1 MGATGRGSEPVVV
14 VNEAFARL
22 FWPGQRSDWPAAQM
36 GFVDVR
42 QPVAHRGGPC
52 RRHTLSRT
60 DQREAEHLRRLTN
73 TAFPSVPATWRFA
86 ARSPASVAAAI
97 RRAVAEP
104 GTWRHRCRASSHCRI
119 CSPRRSR
126 VRGSRPRSSACF
138 AALALLLSV
147 VGTYGTLS
155 FFVRQRRRE
164 IGIRMAL
171 GAAPSNVRS
180 HRAAAR
186 SDDGRARRSCSA
198 GASALAIGRLV
209 QPILFGVSAADPL
222 VLAGTA
228 ASMLISVL
236 AATVLPTRLATRTD
250 PLLVLRGD

>member
-1 MGATGRGSEPVVV
+1 MAH
-14 VNEAFARL
+14 L
-22 FWPGQRSDWPAAQM
+22 LAA
-36 GFVDVR
+36 
-42 QPVAHRGGPC
+42 PLA
-52 RRHTLSRT
+52 
-60 DQREAEHLRRLTN
+60 
-73 TAFPSVPATWRFA
+73 
-86 ARSPASVAAAI
+86 
-97 RRAVAEP
+97 
-104 GTWRHRCRASSHCRI
+104 
-119 CSPRRSR
+119 
-126 VRGSRPRSSACF
+126 RPRFQTTLVASF

-155 FFVRQRRRE
+155 FYVRQRRRE

-180 HRAAAR
+180 IVL
-186 SDDGRARRSCSA
+186 RRGLTMGA
-198 GASALAIGRLV
+198 LGVVLGGASALAIGRLV
-209 QPILFGVSAADPL
+209 QPILYGVSAADPL